1 MNLLNYKHSIPSL
14 FILSGRIY
22 QKNFISILFLTAALV
37 APAFFMGFAGW
48 GETESIVF
56 FLSVHLLEGAIT
68 LGVIGLAFGS
78 FFPTLSILRAFRS
91 PLFLGSIH
99 VAILQYLLFITGVMG
114 LTLPF
119 PFSIL
124 VVTLWLGGL
133 LLTSMAQPVFIVE
146 GVRGMRALLRS
157 IQLARGDLSRVFI
170 VVVISTVL
178 QFVVFALLFSIFM
191 PDLNLN
197 IEPDE
202 SGALP
207 ILLSEILN
215 DPGVTMAIRW
225 SQYLASL
232 LFYPFASLL
241 STFLY
246 FDLAQRQ
253 QVLNL
258 EHLEK
263 FSNQLFGTD
272 INEKAEADKKA
283 AEEEIIETP
292 VAEIVDPEP
301 SAEDKE
307 K

>member
-1 MNLLNYKHSIPSL
+1 MNLLNFSHNILSL
-14 FILSGRIY
+14 FVLSFRIY
-22 QKNFISILFLTAALV
+22 QKNFISILFLTATLM

-78 FFPTLSILRAFRS
+78 FFPTLSVLRVFRS

-124 VVTLWLGGL
+124 VVALWLVGL

-146 GVRGMRALLRS
+146 GVRGMRALVRS
-157 IQLARGDLSRVFI
+157 IQLARNDLSRVFI

-178 QFVVFALLFSIFM
+178 QFIVFALLFTIFM
-191 PDLNLN
+191 PDLDLN
-197 IEPDE
+197 IQPNET
-202 SGALP
+202 GGLP
-207 ILLSEILN
+207 TLLSEILN
-215 DPGVTMAIRW
+215 DPGVTLAIRW

-253 QVLNL
+253 QGLNL
-258 EHLEK
+258 EDLEK

-272 INEKAEADKKA
+272 IDEKAAPEGFVTKEGVIDPPSS
-283 AEEEIIETP
+283 ET
-292 VAEIVDPEP
+292 IDPE
-301 SAEDKE
+301 SSIEDKE

>member
-1 MNLLNYKHSIPSL
+1 MNLLNFSHTIPSL
-14 FILSGRIY
+14 FVLSFRIY
-22 QKNFISILFLTAALV
+22 QKNFISILFLTATLV
-37 APAFFMGFAGW
+37 APAFFIGFVGW
-48 GETESIVF
+48 GEAESIVF

-78 FFPTLSILRAFRS
+78 FFPTLSVLRAIRS

-99 VAILQYLLFITGVMG
+99 IAILQYLLFITGVMG

-124 VVTLWLGGL
+124 VVTLWLCGL

-146 GVRGMRALLRS
+146 GVRGMRALVRS

-170 VVVISTVL
+170 IVVISTVL
-178 QFVVFALLFSIFM
+178 QFIVFALLFTIFI
-191 PDLNLN
+191 PDLNLK
-197 IEPDE
+197 IEPNE
-202 SGALP
+202 SGTLP

-215 DPGVTMAIRW
+215 DPGVTLAIRW

-246 FDLAQRQ
+246 FDLTQRQ
-253 QVLNL
+253 LGLNV

-272 INEKAEADKKA
+272 INEKTATKQTVK
-283 AEEEIIETP
+283 EEEVIEPPIIEKN
-292 VAEIVDPEP
+292 DPET
-301 SAEDKE
+301 SVKDKE